1 MCRNVAA
8 FLTIYNGAYAAP
20 APFNRT
26 TANNNEAW
34 AAPVDFGILDA
45 EGWTIESFYV
55 ASPVYGTPR
64 RAAPVLASAEDPNLF
79 EQGMRAF
86 TGKEDYKFG
95 DLTKNATATAVAR
108 ATWWPTEM

>member
-8 FLTIYNGAYAAP
+8 FLTIYNVAYAAP
-20 APFNRT
+20 SPFNRT

-55 ASPVYGTPR
+55 DSTVHGTP
-64 RAAPVLASAEDPNLF
+64 
-79 EQGMRAF
+79 
-86 TGKEDYKFG
+86 
-95 DLTKNATATAVAR
+95 LT
-108 ATWWPTEM
+108 P